1 MTAFLADYGLFLL
14 KSATILV
21 VVLLAVLGIIAM
33 AMRSK
38 QSPGA
43 PSDMGYIEITDLSE
57 LFYEREHAVREL
69 LDTPKQFKQWLK
81 ARAKAQKVRE
91 KESSKLREKVIYVI
105 DFDGDINASGVKSL
119 REEVS
124 AILAVASHT
133 DEVLVRLE
141 STGGVVHG
149 YGLASSQLQR
159 IRDRGIP
166 LIVAIDKV
174 AASGGY
180 MMACMANRVLA
191 APFAIIGSIGVVGQV
206 PNINRLLKKHD
217 VDIELHTAGA
227 YKRTLTVLGE
237 NTDAARSKF
246 VEDLNQVHQLFK
258 QLVGRMRPDLDI
270 EKVATGEIWFGQEA
284 IGLKLVDEIMTSDEY
299 LQSRFGEQRILRL
312 AHKYRKNLAQK
323 AGFGIEAA
331 VDRTVVRWLGRI
343 QNSRLFPH

>member
-14 KSATILV
+14 KSATILA

-38 QSPGA
+38 QGQGA

-57 LFYEREHAVREL
+57 LFHEREYAVREL
-69 LDTPKQFKQWLK
+69 LDTPKQFKRWVK
-81 ARAKAQKVRE
+81 ARTKAQKARK
-91 KESSKLREKVIYVI
+91 KETSKSHEKVIYVI

-124 AILAVASHT
+124 AILAAASNA

-149 YGLASSQLQR
+149 YGLAASQLQR

-166 LIVAIDKV
+166 LIVTIDKV

-237 NTDAARSKF
+237 NTDAARAKF

-258 QLVGRMRPDLDI
+258 QLVGRMRPDLDL

-284 IGLKLVDEIMTSDEY
+284 IALKLVDEITTSDEY

-331 VDRTVVRWLGRI
+331 IDRTVMRWLGRL
-343 QNSRLFPH
+343 QQSRYLP

>member
-1 MTAFLADYGLFLL
+1 
-14 KSATILV
+14 
-21 VVLLAVLGIIAM
+21 
-33 AMRSK
+33 
-38 QSPGA
+38 
-43 PSDMGYIEITDLSE
+43 
-57 LFYEREHAVREL
+57 
-69 LDTPKQFKQWLK
+69 
-81 ARAKAQKVRE
+81 
-91 KESSKLREKVIYVI
+91 
-105 DFDGDINASGVKSL
+105 L